1 MSESE
6 DDASGG
12 TGLVKVDTSKFM
24 KYSSPRLVVDWME
37 ELIVGLLLVKM
48 NGLKCDLSPPRG
60 ARGPCTQCANSGLL
74 RAHKHSRFGSY
85 ISF

>member
-1 MSESE
+1 MIESE

-37 ELIVGLLLVKM
+37 ELIVGLLLVENEWPQM
-48 NGLKCDLSPPRG
+48 
-60 ARGPCTQCANSGLL
+60 
-74 RAHKHSRFGSY
+74 
-85 ISF
+85 